1 MSNIRLI
8 HWGLWT
14 LHHSG
19 WSLGPWLTACVAVWL
34 GTCNILKILWWFFC
48 QNLDFTSLKLFLV
61 ISTPAPLSSGRPE
74 SARPSFA
81 TAIKDKVGKRKKK
94 QQRLNHD
101 LNDTTLSTA
110 GGGDNDF
117 LENSKYFKKESV
129 RISFFPTQNVSNSCF
144 QTRNNSLKNAIEAS
158 WFILWS

>member
-1 MSNIRLI
+1 ML
-8 HWGLWT
+8 
-14 LHHSG
+14 
-19 WSLGPWLTACVAVWL
+19 LGPW
-34 GTCNILKILWWFFC
+34 KILLWFLCAKIIANTHF
-48 QNLDFTSLKLFLV
+48 NYFLV

-129 RISFFPTQNVSNSCF
+129 LIFLRYM
-144 QTRNNSLKNAIEAS
+144 
-158 WFILWS
+158 

>member
-1 MSNIRLI
+1 MLQCDLVHVIFGQFCDVFRAKISNFR
-8 HWGLWT
+8 
-14 LHHSG
+14 
-19 WSLGPWLTACVAVWL
+19 
-34 GTCNILKILWWFFC
+34 
-48 QNLDFTSLKLFLV
+48 LKLFLV

-117 LENSKYFKKESV
+117 LENSKYFKKESIQ
-129 RISFFPTQNVSNSCF
+129 ISLGN
-144 QTRNNSLKNAIEAS
+144 I
-158 WFILWS
+158 

>member
-1 MSNIRLI
+1 MSNIRLK
-8 HWGLWT
+8 HWDHSKV
-14 LHHSG
+14 HHG
-19 WSLGPWLTACVAVWL
+19 GPNHGRWSTARNTDCVFVMGFRAKITIF
-34 GTCNILKILWWFFC
+34 TC
-48 QNLDFTSLKLFLV
+48 LKLFLV

-129 RISFFPTQNVSNSCF
+129 RIS
-144 QTRNNSLKNAIEAS
+144 LGYI
-158 WFILWS
+158 

>member
-1 MSNIRLI
+1 MRLI
-8 HWGLWT
+8 QRAIQHCTTSARITDRGRKLEIPIVFVMRFRAKN
-14 LHHSG
+14 S
-19 WSLGPWLTACVAVWL
+19 
-34 GTCNILKILWWFFC
+34 I
-48 QNLDFTSLKLFLV
+48 FTDKKLFLV

-94 QQRLNHD
+94 QQRQNHD

-129 RISFFPTQNVSNSCF
+129 RISLFPTQNVSNSCF
-144 QTRNNSLKNAIEAS
+144 QSRNNSLKNAI
-158 WFILWS
+158 

>member
-1 MSNIRLI
+1 MMVFLPKSRFL
-8 HWGLWT
+8 
-14 LHHSG
+14 
-19 WSLGPWLTACVAVWL
+19 PV
-34 GTCNILKILWWFFC
+34 KI
-48 QNLDFTSLKLFLV
+48 FLV

-129 RISFFPTQNVSNSCF
+129 RISLFPTQNVSNSFF
-144 QTRNNSLKNAIEAS
+144 QTRNNSLKNAI
-158 WFILWS
+158 